1 MLNSIM
7 ATTLRGHFMACEAT
21 RAAAATK
28 PRAKGSRRRPG
39 ATDHTPNAAL
49 HSAAQGRSR
58 LLTAAVNN
66 LQHFNVSSHQAFKN
80 ARVTRATRATLL
92 VLHRGFLCLCVRQRP
107 DLPPSRVAG
116 FVMAS
121 LVVPAGSTATNDSG
135 ATSLFTSG
143 ATPQLTVAEVKAQLA
158 QLGYPPDSVPDS
170 LVESFLK
177 DSGLFSGDAPSETS
191 QVTAPSASVPV
202 PKPAD
207 RPATPPREPLQRSAK
222 DNVGSH
228 GFMWGGTAPWDVAPQ
243 PQPVAAPAA
252 PMPAP
257 SRSQTVAS
265 SARPPSVP
273 ARRAQ
278 RRPATAGG
286 SVRSATK
293 HTASPKARAAAPR
306 PVTAGSRPA
315 ATRKPRRTVKGAK
328 GSKRGTRVKG
338 GAKKA
343 TKPRSSRPQ
352 AADEVTAV
360 DLLPAADGD
369 AALAGLDVVY
379 ADDVAAQD
387 AGAGAGGNADDVG
400 GDHVG
405 DAGDPILPV
414 YRPLS
419 SPRQDPGAARAARR
433 VAHSRAGPT
442 DAVPGDERH
451 DARGASHDTA
461 RHPATPPREREARA
475 GTGSSRD
482 VGEQEQGSPDD
493 DGLHFAAR
501 GAERS
506 RRLRQRHTP
515 PGSSIHARST
525 ISPRSYMAAG
535 CACRVARACVSLAAL
550 TQRCALWFDADIHA
564 RSNLSG
570 PRTKTDPVSKYQAM
584 QRKWD
589 EVSACVCSCG
599 FVAVC
604 AACSPPTAA
613 GQAPRQSPPLQA
625 CCVHQPSC
633 CPVRLARGTHG
644 VQGTRGLIGCCLGR
658 RVTASGALAQPRLRL
673 HTSLRPTNAVIACA
687 CKSG

>member
-1 MLNSIM
+1 
-7 ATTLRGHFMACEAT
+7 
-21 RAAAATK
+21 
-28 PRAKGSRRRPG
+28 
-39 ATDHTPNAAL
+39 
-49 HSAAQGRSR
+49 
-58 LLTAAVNN
+58 
-66 LQHFNVSSHQAFKN
+66 
-80 ARVTRATRATLL
+80 
-92 VLHRGFLCLCVRQRP
+92 
-107 DLPPSRVAG
+107 
-116 FVMAS
+116 MAS
-121 LVVPAGSTATNDSG
+121 LAVPAGSTATNDSG
-135 ATSLFTSG
+135 ATSLFTGG

-191 QVTAPSASVPV
+191 QVTAPCASVPV

-207 RPATPPREPLQRSAK
+207 RPATPTREPLQRSARE
-222 DNVGSH
+222 DVGSH

-265 SARPPSVP
+265 SAHPPSVP

-315 ATRKPRRTVKGAK
+315 ATRKPRRMVKGSK

-343 TKPRSSRPQ
+343 TKPHSSRLQ

-379 ADDVAAQD
+379 ADDVAAQG

-400 GDHVG
+400 GDHAG

-433 VAHSRAGPT
+433 AVHTHAAGPT

-451 DARGASHDTA
+451 DARSASHDTA

-535 CACRVARACVSLAAL
+535 CACRAARACVSPAAL

-589 EVSACVCSCG
+589 EVSACVQLWFRGRVCCLLTPDGRRTSAAPIAAAPSLLRSPAQLLPGTSRKRHIWRSRHAWSHWLLPGSSCDCIRRPRTTSTPPAY
-599 FVAVC
+599 V
-604 AACSPPTAA
+604 PPTDK
-613 GQAPRQSPPLQA
+613 
-625 CCVHQPSC
+625 
-633 CPVRLARGTHG
+633 
-644 VQGTRGLIGCCLGR
+644 R
-658 RVTASGALAQPRLRL
+658 RDRLRL
-673 HTSLRPTNAVIACA
+673 QVRVSVHMWCGACDA
-687 CKSG
+687 CV